1 MQTIIMDD
9 VRIERTLKRIA
20 FQILENCYQEEEITI
35 IGIQPRGVWVAQQL
49 IKNIGKIS
57 KLKVK
62 KASINV
68 DDLGDFASLKSSIS
82 GRSVVLV
89 DDVVKS
95 GHTMMQAASAIS
107 NYEPAFLMTA
117 CLVDRK
123 HRRFPVQSDFTGL
136 SLATTLQEHIRL
148 VIDPKPTIF
157 LE

>member
-1 MQTIIMDD
+1 MKTIIMDD

-20 FQILENCYQEEEITI
+20 FQILENCYQEEEVTV
-35 IGIQPRGVWVAQQL
+35 IGIEPRGVWVAAQL
-49 IKNIGKIS
+49 IKNIGMIS

-62 KASINV
+62 NATIDVESLDDMNKLSASIR
-68 DDLGDFASLKSSIS
+68 

-95 GHTMMQAASAIS
+95 GDTMMRAASAIS
-107 NYEPAFLMTA
+107 EQGPKVLITA

-123 HRRFPVQSDFTGL
+123 HRRFPIQSDLTGL
-136 SLATTLQEHIRL
+136 SLATTLQEHIQL
-148 VIDPKPTIF
+148 VIEPKPTIY